1 MRREKASSPNGWL
14 CIPTEISNSVGEVTW
29 FLTSHL
35 VGCKVF
41 IPDAVF
47 EVGTLAIKACK
58 SGTCVTKKKNKKSTV
73 RAYRTAVKLEI
84 NSLRLTNSQ
93 PIEIY

>member
-1 MRREKASSPNGWL
+1 MQTNRDL
-14 CIPTEISNSVGEVTW
+14 TSNSVGEVTW

-47 EVGTLAIKACK
+47 EVGTLAIEVCK
-58 SGTCVTKKKNKKSTV
+58 SGTCVTKKKKTKNQLSG
-73 RAYRTAVKLEI
+73 
-84 NSLRLTNSQ
+84 LTGQ
-93 PIEIY
+93 Q